1 MGGAPHVSAP
11 QAPDTGKEYGEAIQA
26 YVQNAP
32 ALYQEEAAYQPQ
44 YNTLQQQLMQQN
56 IRSYSGVIEQ
66 QMPRMQQALT
76 AAQQQASQGALIN
89 YRQFADQSAAAAMG
103 ASPELQALQAY
114 GNQQLGATQDPV
126 LRSLLGQVQQQ
137 TPGQA
142 EQMNQLAAQAGRMFA
157 PTNEQLQNISGQV
170 GAATQPSVQA
180 MQDLARKAG
189 ADPRSPI
196 FQQTA
201 QNVMGNLGTLDPLTQ
216 QLSDVAQQQL
226 ALGGTMSQQQLQ
238 DAAQQARQSFS
249 ARGMLGSSGS
259 IAAEVLGRVGV
270 QQQLLG
276 QREQFASG
284 VSGLVQ
290 QQQQQRTAQA
300 LGLTQADIGATQAN
314 QQLAG
319 QLYQGAT
326 GIGQAGAQIQGSLQ
340 QQIAA
345 NLAQG
350 LGLQGQ
356 FSQQAISNLQ
366 TGQQMAA
373 GLQGSILDQLYRQQ
387 QSGATALQNVY
398 GAQQGALAGI
408 LGTPAGGP
416 QYAAQ
421 IGMGVPGFG
430 TGAPTLFQS
439 SGILSLMNQNKMAQ
453 MNANAAANQ
462 MNAQSAGAASGAT
475 MGAIGTIGGSILAGG
490 VALL

>member
-1 MGGAPHVSAP
+1 MGGAPHVAAP
-11 QAPDTGKEYGEAIQA
+11 QAPNAGQEYSEAIQA
-26 YVQNAP
+26 YVANAP

-44 YNTLQQQLMQQN
+44 YNALQQRLMGSN
-56 IRSYSGVIEQ
+56 IRTYGRAIAAE
-66 QMPRMQQALT
+66 MPQMQQAISR
-76 AAQQQASQGALIN
+76 AQLAN
-89 YRQFADQSAAAAMG
+89 YQQFAAPSAAATLA
-103 ASPELQALQAY
+103 ASPELRSLQAY
-114 GNQQLGATQDPV
+114 GTQQLGATQDPV
-126 LRSLLGQVQQQ
+126 LQALLGQVQQQ
-137 TPGQA
+137 TPGQV
-142 EQMNQLAAQAGRMFA
+142 EQMNQLAAQAGRMFD
-157 PTNEQLQNISGQV
+157 PTNRQLADISGQV
-170 GAATQPSVQA
+170 GAATQPSVEA

-201 QNVMGNLGTLDPLTQ
+201 QNVMGNLGQLDPLTQ
-216 QLSDVAQQQL
+216 QLSTTAQQQL

-249 ARGMLGSSGS
+249 ARGMLGASGS

-270 QQQLLG
+270 QQQLLQ

-290 QQQQQRTAQA
+290 NQLAQRTANA

-319 QLYQGAT
+319 QLYQGAA
-326 GIGQAGAQIQGSLQ
+326 GVGQAGAQIQGGLQ

-356 FSQQAISNLQ
+356 FSQQAIANMQ

-387 QSGATALQNVY
+387 QAGATALQNVY
-398 GAQQGALAGI
+398 GAQQGAMANI
-408 LGTPAGGP
+408 LGTAGPGA
-416 QYAAQ
+416 QLASQ

-430 TGAPTLFQS
+430 TGAASLFQS
-439 SGILSLMNQNKMAQ
+439 SGLLSLVNQNRMAQ
-453 MNANAAANQ
+453 MNATAAANQ

-475 MGAIGTIGGSILAGG
+475 MGMIGTIGSAVIGG

>member
-1 MGGAPHVSAP
+1 M
-11 QAPDTGKEYGEAIQA
+11 TG
-26 YVQNAP
+26 
-32 ALYQEEAAYQPQ
+32 
-44 YNTLQQQLMQQN
+44 N
-56 IRSYSGVIEQ
+56 IRDYSGAIANA
-66 QMPRMQQALT
+66 MPGMQQAVT
-76 AAQQQASQGALIN
+76 RAQQQASQGALVN
-89 YRQFADQSAAAAMG
+89 YQQFAGASAASTLA
-103 ASPELQALQAY
+103 ASPELRALQAY
-114 GNQQLGATQDPV
+114 GQQQLGATQDPV
-126 LRSLLGQVQQQ
+126 LQGILAQVQQQ

-142 EQMNQLAAQAGRMFA
+142 EQMNQLAAQAGRMFQ
-157 PTNEQLQNISGQV
+157 PINQRLQDISGQV
-170 GAATQPSVQA
+170 GGATQPSVQA

-189 ADPRSPI
+189 ADPRSQI

-201 QNVMGNLGTLDPLTQ
+201 QNVMGNLGQLDPLTQ
-216 QLSDVAQQQL
+216 QLSTTAQQQL
-226 ALGGTMSQQQLQ
+226 ALGGKLDQSQIQ
-238 DAAQQARQSFS
+238 DAIQAARGAYS
-249 ARGMLGSSGS
+249 ARGMLGQSGA
-259 IAAEVLGRVGV
+259 IAGEVLSR
-270 QQQLLG
+270 QAYMQQLLQ

-290 QQQQQRTAQA
+290 NQLAQRTANA

-319 QLYQGAT
+319 QLYQGAA
-326 GIGQAGAQIQGSLQ
+326 GVGQAGAQIQGGLQ

-350 LGLQGQ
+350 TQLQGG
-356 FSQQAISNLQ
+356 FTQQAISNLQ

-398 GAQQGALAGI
+398 GAQQGTLGNI
-408 LGTPAGGP
+408 LGTPAAGA
-416 QYAAQ
+416 QLASQ

-439 SGILSLMNQNKMAQ
+439 SGLLSLMNQNRMAQ
-453 MNANAAANQ
+453 MNATAAANQ

-475 MGAIGTIGGSILAGG
+475 MGAIGSIGGALIGG

>member
-11 QAPDTGKEYGEAIQA
+11 QAPDAGQEYSEAIKA
-26 YVQNAP
+26 YMQNAP
-32 ALYQEEAAYQPQ
+32 GLLAEEQAYQPQ
-44 YNTLQQQLMQQN
+44 YNALQQQIMSAN
-56 IRSYSGVIEQ
+56 IRGYGGAIAS
-66 QMPRMQQALT
+66 QMPRMQQALN
-76 AAQQQASQGALIN
+76 AAQQQASAGALQN
-89 YRQFADQSAAAAMG
+89 YQRFAGTAGAEALA
-103 ASPELQALQAY
+103 ASPELRALQAY
-114 GNQQLGATQDPV
+114 GQQQLGATQDPV
-126 LRSLLGQVQQQ
+126 LQGLLRDVQQQ
-137 TPGQA
+137 LPGQA
-142 EQMNQLAAQAGRMFA
+142 EQMNQLAAQAGRMFD
-157 PTNEQLQNISGQV
+157 PTNQQLQDISGQV
-170 GAATQPSVQA
+170 GAATQPSVEA
-180 MQDLARKAG
+180 MQELARKAG
-189 ADPRSPI
+189 ADPRSAI

-201 QNVMGNLGTLDPLTQ
+201 KNVMGNLGALDPLTQ
-216 QLSDVAQQQL
+216 QLSDTAQQQL

-249 ARGMLGSSGS
+249 ARGMLGASGS

-290 QQQQQRTAQA
+290 NQLAQRTANA

-319 QLYQGAT
+319 QLYQGAA
-326 GIGQAGAQIQGSLQ
+326 GVGQAGAQMQAGLQ

-387 QSGATALQNVY
+387 QAGATALQNVY
-398 GAQQGALAGI
+398 GAQQGVVGNI
-408 LGTPAGGP
+408 LGAQAQGP
-416 QYAAQ
+416 QYAST

-430 TGAPTLFQS
+430 TGAPSLFQS
-439 SGILSLMNQNKMAQ
+439 SGLLSLVNQNRMAQ
-453 MNANAAANQ
+453 MNATAAANQ

-475 MGAIGTIGGSILAGG
+475 MGAIGSIGGALIGG